1 MRSDN
6 KELLISTLH
15 TLKMLINDSTTI
27 VAEHLNS
34 LVPNLLLLTKFKESL
49 VTLYTTKDTT
59 TQHSHTC

>member
-34 LVPNLLLLTKFKESL
+34 LAPNLLLLTKFKESL